1 MSSHA
6 KNKKKNEEDD
16 VWVVTHGGEKQGQTS
31 SMVKAQVKKPDGKIR
46 KAPHPPPKFD
56 VAQQKQFLC
65 DAQRALEEERAHE
78 ELQHMTQRSLE
89 EAQIWE
95 EV

>member
-1 MSSHA
+1 V
-6 KNKKKNEEDD
+6 KTGEDFE
-16 VWVVTHGGEKQGQTS
+16 HGEGSGQ
-31 SMVKAQVKKPDGKIR
+31 KPDGKIR

-65 DAQRALEEERAHE
+65 DAQRALEEERACE
-78 ELQHMTQRSLE
+78 ELQCVTQRSLE
-89 EAQIWE
+89 EAQIQE